1 MSHAMA
7 QDIEIAY
14 LVALRRGAILLNR
27 TEPVPNCPSHRGRPK
42 AIGIVLEEFP
52 TMGSTKARAGR
63 DALAGALWG
72 REGERRLPS
81 TRALD
86 QALYAVP
93 PGNLWRLCELS
104 PSGPLYFLPTR
115 EWIAALGRACARLG
129 RRVLEVGA
137 GDGFV
142 SRCLR
147 AAQPELEVI
156 ATDSGAWEKPTARM
170 TASEARSRLGRKARG
185 LKLGP
190 DVFRLDAVSAVRR
203 YRPDVV
209 LAIWLPPGPLL
220 SRLIAAP
227 CRYVLEVGAA
237 GGVTAAGNWDWRFS
251 HELLDG
257 PLETRARCR
266 LDDRPKQRLH
276 TTVTLYHASLHPD
289 FAVER
294 PRPGDW
300 LYQFKPA
307 RH

>member
-1 MSHAMA
+1 
-7 QDIEIAY
+7 
-14 LVALRRGAILLNR
+14 
-27 TEPVPNCPSHRGRPK
+27 
-42 AIGIVLEEFP
+42 
-52 TMGSTKARAGR
+52 MGLSKERAARE
-63 DALAGALWG
+63 ALADALWG
-72 REGERRLPS
+72 RAGERRLPS
-81 TRALD
+81 TRVLDRALG
-86 QALYAVP
+86 ALA
-93 PGNLWRLCELS
+93 PGELWRLCELS

-115 EWIAALGRACARLG
+115 EWIAALGRGCVRLG

-142 SRCLR
+142 SRSLQ
-147 AAQPELEVI
+147 AAQPELDVI
-156 ATDSGAWEKPTARM
+156 ATDSGAWERPAARM
-170 TASEARSRLGRKARG
+170 TAAEARSRVGRKALG

-190 DVFRLDAVSAVRR
+190 KVVRLDAVAAVRR

-209 LAIWLPPGPLL
+209 LAVWLPPGPLL

-227 CRYVLEVGAA
+227 CRHVLEVGAA

-257 PLETRARCR
+257 ALEERARCR
-266 LDDRPKQRLH
+266 LDERPKRKLH
-276 TTVTLYHASLHPD
+276 TTVTLYHGSLHPD